1 MASSDLPASAEQ
13 QQVDSTD
20 LRGPIPPQSVQ
31 LFRLFDLVKLLNAAG
46 CSQKAPDHHHQ
57 STLAWWRPSVTDLI
71 VFFQHCNKRF
81 EEQSGFSAQVFIR
94 RHQPRVQIISL
105 TQDRAHSPSR
115 QTHPSCEALFGL
127 LGFFFS
133 KAAFKGNRIKAI
145 IVFLRQWAVADRRD
159 LQTEGW
165 NSLQTGPL
173 KVVVWLLSCSCLMTQ
188 TRWLAFLERHTVNYS
203 WAGIRGVCVLQRCV
217 ANFHIQQN
225 PQQFML
231 EKTQRNSNLLYKT
244 GFLPG
249 GVKCSCSL
257 IHFSFHLDYFSH
269 LFMVILHLTGCYF
282 NGNGAMLQIVIKKT
296 LVSYLQRSS
305 GWFVLPFVLCCCWST
320 PG

>member
-31 LFRLFDLVKLLNAAG
+31 LFRLFDLVKHLNAAG

-203 WAGIRGVCVLQRCV
+203 WAGIRGVCVSCSAASQT
-217 ANFHIQQN
+217 FTSSKIH
-225 PQQFML
+225 
-231 EKTQRNSNLLYKT
+231 SNLCWKKHREILICFIKQ
-244 GFLPG
+244 
-249 GVKCSCSL
+249 VSSL
-257 IHFSFHLDYFSH
+257 EELNVAVPSSTSVFIWIIFH
-269 LFMVILHLTGCYF
+269 T
-282 NGNGAMLQIVIKKT
+282 
-296 LVSYLQRSS
+296 YL
-305 GWFVLPFVLCCCWST
+305 WWYYI
-320 PG
+320 